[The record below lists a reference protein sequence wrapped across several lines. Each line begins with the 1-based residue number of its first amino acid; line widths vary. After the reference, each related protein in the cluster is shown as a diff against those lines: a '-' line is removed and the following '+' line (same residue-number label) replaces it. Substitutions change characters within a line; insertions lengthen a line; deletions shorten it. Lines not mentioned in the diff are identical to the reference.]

1 MIADTSF
8 LQLPERTTKP
18 RRSGITSLL
27 DGGVS
32 LGLFTDVVESFHPL
46 IDYIK
51 LGWGTAALSPH
62 LREKIAIA
70 RSHDVDCYFGGTFFE
85 KALLQDKVP
94 EFRQFCHDLACTHVE
109 ISNGTIQLDNQQK
122 GRHIRDFAQDFRVV
136 SEVGYKDPDRSIRLH
151 PAAWVEFVREDLA
164 AGATYVTMEARQS
177 GRSGICRPSGELRY
191 GLIQEIL
198 LSDLDKDR
206 LIFEAPNKAL
216 QTHFVQEL
224 GANVNLANIDFS
236 HVLALETLRTGLRAD
251 TLTLFE
257 EGDRGR

>member
-1 MIADTSF
+1 MTTDTSF
-8 LQLPERTTKP
+8 LQLPERTSKP

-32 LGLFTDVVESFHPL
+32 LGLFRDVVESFHPL

-51 LGWGTAALSPH
+51 LGWCTAALTPS
-62 LREKIAIA
+62 LRDKITIA
-70 RSHDVDCYFGGTFFE
+70 QSHDIDCYFGGTFFE
-85 KALLQDKVP
+85 KALLQNKLP
-94 EFRQFCHDLACTHVE
+94 EFRRFCRDLACNHVE
-109 ISNGTIQLDNQQK
+109 VSNGTIQLDNQEK
-122 GRHIRDFAQDFRVV
+122 CRYIREFARDFRVL

-164 AGATYVTMEARQS
+164 AGATYVTMEARES

-198 LSDLDKDR
+198 LSEVDKSR
-206 LIFEAPNKAL
+206 LIFEAPNKTL
-216 QTHFVQEL
+216 QTYFIREV
-224 GANVNLANIDFS
+224 GANVNLANIDFTQ
-236 HVLALETLRTGLRAD
+236 VLALETLRTGLRAD

-257 EGDRGR
+257 EGSRER